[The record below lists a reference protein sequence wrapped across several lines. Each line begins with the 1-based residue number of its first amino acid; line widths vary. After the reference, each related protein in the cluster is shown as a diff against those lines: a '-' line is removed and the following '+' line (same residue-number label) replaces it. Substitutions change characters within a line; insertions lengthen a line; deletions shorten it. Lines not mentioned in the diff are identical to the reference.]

1 MGVGGEWM
9 LNAAT
14 GTGSAKW
21 LMLATTTHCHQLPA
35 TALATPDCHVPRN
48 RTATLPPQHRTPTQL
63 TQQSATAS
71 RSITTARPAVL
82 EKQG

>member
-1 MGVGGEWM
+1 MGNGSVGMDDARHHHTHTHVG
-9 LNAAT
+9 
-14 GTGSAKW
+14 
-21 LMLATTTHCHQLPA
+21 THCHQLPA

-48 RTATLPPQHRTPTQL
+48 CTATLPPQHRTPTQL

-71 RSITTARPAVL
+71 RSITTAHPAVL